1 MRWLLAILLATAAFA
16 RPAGVSML
24 DDFISRLGSSPL
36 DGRVYRLDLDVT
48 GDGASEIFLGVAG
61 GHALHWVVY
70 SPDGLG
76 QYRELVVRVRP
87 DAPPDY
93 DLTQVIFDYDDF
105 YYSPET
111 GRFSAFLRAGPG
123 VGGWIRYRVITAGFT
138 TLSEPSPPPKDQA
151 LTAAWQ
157 ASGRPPMYWAA
168 LRDLQSSP
176 KP

>member
-1 MRWLLAILLATAAFA
+1 MRWLLGILLATAAFA

-93 DLTQVIFDYDDF
+93 DLTQVIFDYDDL
-105 YYSPET
+105 YYSPRT
-111 GRFSAFLRAGPG
+111 GRVSAFVRAGPG
-123 VGGWIRYRVITAGFT
+123 VGGWIRYRMSTAG
-138 TLSEPSPPPKDQA
+138 
-151 LTAAWQ
+151 
-157 ASGRPPMYWAA
+157 
-168 LRDLQSSP
+168 
-176 KP
+176 